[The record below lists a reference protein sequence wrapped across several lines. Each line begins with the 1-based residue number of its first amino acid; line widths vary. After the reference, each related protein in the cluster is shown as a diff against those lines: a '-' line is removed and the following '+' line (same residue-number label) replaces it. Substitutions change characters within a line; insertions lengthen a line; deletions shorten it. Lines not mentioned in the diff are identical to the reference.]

1 MQGRFN
7 TEDDVPFTDLYT
19 PALYM
24 SVNRTATDFTDNIT
38 KICSTN
44 SMQSATAGRCHK
56 RIFTP
61 STPDQAYESMTST
74 GYNPEFNQWLTT
86 DDTAA
91 PGPHFG
97 MDVLLSS
104 TPSPKG
110 SFKYKMRTSIIC
122 QWKNKKP
129 SEHRPSCL
137 LSTSIG
143 QETAKRQSPRQPVR
157 QISVPQAD
165 DTQLESCSW
174 VAVPARVHP
183 HLTRPLDA
191 VVHPPQW
198 RLISTARPLPELGS
212 GTKNT
217 HGIIRMHET
226 ENHQRQNR
234 Y

>member
-1 MQGRFN
+1 MNDASDYVVVHEEGSLQRL
-7 TEDDVPFTDLYT
+7 P
-19 PALYM
+19 
-24 SVNRTATDFTDNIT
+24 
-38 KICSTN
+38 
-44 SMQSATAGRCHK
+44 
-56 RIFTP
+56 
-61 STPDQAYESMTST
+61 
-74 GYNPEFNQWLTT
+74 WL
-86 DDTAA
+86 
-91 PGPHFG
+91 
-97 MDVLLSS
+97 S
-104 TPSPKG
+104 
-110 SFKYKMRTSIIC
+110 
-122 QWKNKKP
+122 Q
-129 SEHRPSCL
+129 PSCL
-137 LSTSIG
+137 VFGDAVKKGGRWLDVPRRNAGVRTPLHLSDNVAVSTSIG

-157 QISVPQAD
+157 QISAQQAD

-226 ENHQRQNR
+226 ENHQHQNR